1 MILPL
6 NPQTFLAAKISGSTV
21 TNAIIAY
28 IHGVIFAYLFIIIA
42 IYIYI
47 YIYIYVIHTSYII

>member
-21 TNAIIAY
+21 TNAIITY

-47 YIYIYVIHTSYII
+47 YVIHTSYII